1 MSGGK
6 GGSSTTEV
14 KIPEYIEAAAQR
26 NLNKAERIS
35 QLGYVPQY
43 GPDVA
48 AFTPMQQAS
57 FQNTADAAN
66 AFGMA
71 APTSQRD
78 IMGGMDAPTTYAGG
92 VQGYSSAPMY
102 QQSIDALAA
111 ARPAQKS
118 YIDSFFIDP
127 TTGNYAYQPMDYTQY
142 GTAAE
147 SARSEAA
154 LDRANELA
162 MAQAAASAGPQT
174 YVQNTTLTPVE
185 LSQYASTVGG
195 ANYNPQTDVLTPE
208 QRVVVMSNTPE
219 GTAARVAQ
227 EDLAMNVLA
236 DAGGGGDYSFSNPSP
251 TGSYGGSLTT
261 GQPSAANQAYFDSV
275 NSGSSSSANANS
287 GGGYTSIGDMFDG
300 GGPGTS
306 GETFGGAVGG
316 VSNAVGATPAG
327 SGGEGGGGGDK
338 VICTALHELGRLS
351 DEVYALDAEF
361 GLRVNSEDPMLGDG
375 YRLWAT
381 SVANYIKGDSIGS
394 KVALAIVS
402 PVAKAWA
409 AEMAHVMRPEEY
421 KPNVFG
427 KALMAIGHPICRM
440 IGKVFLPKMKKEAV

>member
-1 MSGGK
+1 MSK
-6 GGSSTTEV
+6 GGSTTSEV

-78 IMGGMDAPTTYAGG
+78 IMGGMGAPTQYAGG
-92 VQGYSSAPMY
+92 ISGYSSAPMY

-154 LDRANELA
+154 LNRANELA

-300 GGPGTS
+300 GGAGKS
-306 GETFGGAVGG
+306 GGAFSGGGAV
-316 VSNAVGATPAG
+316 SDAANAAT
-327 SGGEGGGGGDK
+327 GGDGPGGDGT

-351 DEVYALDAEF
+351 DEVYALDAAF

-394 KVALAIVS
+394 KIALTIVS

-440 IGKVFLPKMKKEAV
+440 IGKVFLPKMNKEAV